1 MVYHIQYSKFS
12 GAVILSDNTTV
23 INRDKI
29 IVKTSIIGI
38 ITNVFLSAFKAG
50 VGLLANS
57 IAVIL
62 DAVNNLSDALSSVIT
77 IVGTKL
83 AGKAPDKK
91 HPLGYGRIEYL
102 SAMIVSAIVLYAGMT
117 SLVESIKKI
126 IHPQEADYNAVS
138 IIIISVAIVAKILLG
153 TFVKAQGKKANS
165 TALVAS
171 GSDALFDAVLSASV
185 LASAII
191 YLITKVSLEAYVG
204 VVISLFILK
213 AGLEMMFET
222 VDDILGKRTDKE
234 LSKKIKNIITKEPE
248 VRGAYDLVIS
258 NYGPDKNIASV
269 HVELRDTMTVEEVDT
284 LTRRIESNVYSETG
298 VIITGVGVYS
308 YNTSDSEAAKV
319 RNTVMEKVLAHDWA
333 LQLHGFYADTS
344 AKTMRFDVVMSFEIS
359 AKEGLEELY
368 NELRPL
374 FPDYDIQI
382 SPDVDISD

>member
-1 MVYHIQYSKFS
+1 M
-12 GAVILSDNTTV
+12 SDNTTV

-368 NELRPL
+368 NELKPL